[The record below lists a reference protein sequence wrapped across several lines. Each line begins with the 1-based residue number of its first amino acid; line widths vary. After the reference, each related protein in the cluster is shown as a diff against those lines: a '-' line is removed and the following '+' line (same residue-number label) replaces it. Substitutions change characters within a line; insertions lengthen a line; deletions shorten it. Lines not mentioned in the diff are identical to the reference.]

1 MTNGIPGRDS
11 LSKNER
17 REAARDKAKTL
28 RDQQRKKDKRSR
40 LLIQGGVLLFFVALV
55 ATIAVVLTMTINRPA
70 TAGPRNMA
78 SDGILIGENFVAQPT
93 AAIQP
98 GSMPTPNVRDETS
111 DVISI
116 QLYVDYFCP
125 ICGAFEEANGE
136 QIDTWVESGA
146 ATVEIFPYAI
156 LDSRSQGTKYST
168 RAANAAACVADQSPD
183 AYYAFHEAL
192 FEARPDEDTPGL
204 PDEELIEL
212 TKKADVKNPSAIAK
226 CITDQKFKSWVA
238 EARDRHRTG
247 PIPNAD
253 IPIIKGTPTAIV
265 NGVAYTGPLNDQEAF
280 AAFVLQ
286 MANSSYNDNAS
297 SSPTPSPVPTPSST
311 PRD

>member
-1 MTNGIPGRDS
+1 MTDGIPGRDS

-17 REAARDKAKTL
+17 REAARDKAKAL
-28 RDQQRKKDKRSR
+28 RDQQRKKDRRSR
-40 LLIQGGVLLFFVALV
+40 LLVQGGVLVALV
-55 ATIAVVLTMTINRPA
+55 AIIATVAIVLTNTINRPA

-98 GSMPTPNVRDETS
+98 GTMPTPNVRDATS

-125 ICGAFEEANGE
+125 ICGAFEKANGD

-168 RAANAAACVADQSPD
+168 RAANAAACVADRSPD
-183 AYYAFHEAL
+183 QYYAFHEIL
-192 FEARPDEDTPGL
+192 FDERPDEDTPGL
-204 PDEELIEL
+204 TDEQLIAL
-212 TKKADVKNPSAIAK
+212 TKQAEVTNASSIEK

-247 PIPNAD
+247 PIPNTDVAF
-253 IPIIKGTPTAIV
+253 IKGTPTAIV
-265 NGVAYTGPLNDQEAF
+265 NGVQYTGSLNDGDAF

-286 MANSSYNDNAS
+286 MANTSYNDNS
-297 SSPTPSPVPTPSST
+297 TSTPTPTPVPTPSST
-311 PRD
+311 PLE